1 MKKVLI
7 WDLFQRLNVGG
18 PLGYL
23 YNVRQYLLEHPNE
36 QITFFTDLVL
46 KKYGEAEWLQ
56 PSSPFKGEPKTRIG
70 QLWRRIL
77 GMYYTSIYPF
87 RGLEFHVPMDIDI
100 NEYDYVHIHQ
110 VTHFQQFKQLFP
122 DYTGKVIITSH
133 SPCPF
138 SDELIERAA
147 SEKAKLYKW
156 IQFFKPAM
164 RMYLIGKE
172 CEAYDKTDYVMFPCA
187 GAREP
192 YEKDNEM
199 RKAFARNN
207 HKFFYV
213 PSAITDY
220 RPNESAMQKLSDLNI
235 SEDAFVI
242 TYFGRH
248 NAIKGYDVLS
258 RLGLQLLEKYPN
270 LYIVCAGK
278 GTIDPPL
285 HPRWIE
291 LGFINNVD
299 DLLPQGSLYVL
310 PNRETYFDLITLQIL
325 RAGVPI
331 VLSTT
336 GGNKFFEELP
346 LSETKGMTFFDIND
360 EEQLKVIVE
369 QLIQQ
374 KSDNPQAYE
383 KMRKTNRKLFEQYFT
398 LDKYINKY
406 IESINALP

>member
-7 WDLFQRLNVGG
+7 WDLFPRLNIGG

-23 YNVRQYLLEHPNE
+23 YNVREYLLEHPTE

-46 KKYGEAEWLQ
+46 EKYGDAEWLN
-56 PSSPFKGEPKTRIG
+56 PTSPFKNEPKSRLG
-70 QLWRRIL
+70 KLWRRL
-77 GMYYTSIYPF
+77 EGVYYTSILPF
-87 RGLEFHVPMDIDI
+87 RGLEFIVPKDINI

-122 DYTGKVIITSH
+122 DYAGKVIITSH

-164 RMYLIGKE
+164 RRYLISKE
-172 CEAYDKTDYVMFPCA
+172 CEAYDMTDYVMFPCA

-199 RKAFARNN
+199 RKAFTRNDN
-207 HKFFYV
+207 KFFYV

-220 RPNESAMQKLSDLNI
+220 RPDESVMQKLSDLNI
-235 SEDAFVI
+235 PEDAFVI

-258 RLGLQLLEKYPN
+258 QLGEKLLNKYPN
-270 LYIVCAGK
+270 LYFVCAGK
-278 GTIDPPL
+278 GAIEPPQ

-336 GGNKFFEELP
+336 GGNVFFEELP

-374 KSDNPQAYE
+374 KSNNPAAFKE
-383 KMRKTNRKLFEQYFT
+383 MRQLNRKLFEQYFT
-398 LDKYINKY
+398 LDKYVGKY
-406 IESINALP
+406 LESINALP